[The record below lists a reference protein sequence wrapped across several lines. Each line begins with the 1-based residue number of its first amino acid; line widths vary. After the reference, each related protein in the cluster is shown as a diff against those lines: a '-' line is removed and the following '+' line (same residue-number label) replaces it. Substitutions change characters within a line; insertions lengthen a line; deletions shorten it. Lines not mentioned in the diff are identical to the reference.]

1 MNNPIRFID
10 PDGMAIEDVVGGVR
24 FTGEEAI
31 IAFNLIKSTYGNKK
45 EGNDDKEKGEEPFW
59 ASKAG
64 FTVHQIA
71 NAYGVYRNGVP
82 SLDNPDEIKKYVTRV
97 NALNDAT
104 VYADGDQFQTGE
116 YSYRHGMRNAN
127 ETIEQAKSKADQFV
141 RTQFETAQKLLSE
154 GKEYEAYFQFGI
166 ALHVLQDA
174 TSPSHGGFKKWSGKE
189 TLWQQIKH
197 VVKEFTYPGANS
209 NLQKITNMYLES
221 FEKSNAPLPSGNL
234 FNSIKQD

>member
-1 MNNPIRFID
+1 
-10 PDGMAIEDVVGGVR
+10 
-24 FTGEEAI
+24 
-31 IAFNLIKSTYGNKK
+31 
-45 EGNDDKEKGEEPFW
+45 
-59 ASKAG
+59 
-64 FTVHQIA
+64 
-71 NAYGVYRNGVP
+71 
-82 SLDNPDEIKKYVTRV
+82 
-97 NALNDAT
+97 
-104 VYADGDQFQTGE
+104 
-116 YSYRHGMRNAN
+116 MRNAN

-221 FEKSNAPLPSGNL
+221 FEKSNAPLPSENL